1 MLNSSTEGN
10 FAKHLL
16 PAVVG
21 SKKYS
26 IIYCDPP
33 WFRGQRMMSSN
44 KNDRHVEASR
54 HYPVMK
60 KDELCKLPIKQL
72 ADKDCAMFMWVTDS
86 NLDEAME
93 VMKAWVLNNLISVFI
108 IVGFGLALIYI

>member
-1 MLNSSTEGN
+1 M
-10 FAKHLL
+10 AIQCYL
-16 PAVVG
+16 PLWVQR
-21 SKKYS
+21 S
-26 IIYCDPP
+26 IPLSIATHRG
-33 WFRGQRMMSSN
+33 FIGQRMMSSN

-72 ADKDCAMFMWVTDS
+72 ADKDCTMFMWVTDS

-93 VMKAWVLNNLISVFI
+93 VKSMGI
-108 IVGFGLALIYI
+108 